1 MDYRK
6 QLDEDVALIEAR
18 LKERFRACEPMAG
31 LYDAMEYSLL
41 AGGKRVRPVL
51 TLEVCRMC
59 GGDPV
64 QALPFACAA
73 EMIHTY
79 SLIHDDL
86 PAMDN
91 DDYRRGRKTCH
102 KQFNEATAIL
112 AGDGLLTQAFALA
125 AESSADPMKAL
136 KIVKELASAGG
147 AEGMILGQIKDLEAE
162 NSAAVTLEQLKEVHL
177 YKTGCLF
184 TAPLVMGAILAGQD
198 AAISQWR
205 RIGALMG
212 LAFQIQDDIL
222 DVTKSSK
229 ELGKSASDLD
239 NKKSTYVTILG
250 LGQAQDAMTE
260 VYRQTR
266 DAIRQMDMNTQQ
278 LIAILDAMEFR
289 QY

>member
-1 MDYRK
+1 MMNEFEEFLQR
-6 QLDEDVALIEAR
+6 QCR
-18 LKERFRACEPMAG
+18 LLKHSEVSE
-31 LYDAMEYSLL
+31 AMEYSLM
-41 AGGKRVRPVL
+41 GKGKRLRPQLLFAVMEGYGL
-51 TLEVCRMC
+51 VAKDGFMAAGALEM
-59 GGDPV
+59 
-64 QALPFACAA
+64 
-73 EMIHTY
+73 MHTY

-112 AGDGLLTQAFALA
+112 AGDSLLTQAFALA

>member
-1 MDYRK
+1 MMN
-6 QLDEDVALIEAR
+6 EFEAFLQRQCR
-18 LKERFRACEPMAG
+18 LLKRSEVSE
-31 LYDAMEYSLL
+31 AMEYSLM
-41 AGGKRVRPVL
+41 GKGKRLRPQLLFAVAEGYGL
-51 TLEVCRMC
+51 SAQAGFMAAGALEM
-59 GGDPV
+59 
-64 QALPFACAA
+64 
-73 EMIHTY
+73 MHTY

-125 AESSADPMKAL
+125 ANSSDDPVKAL

-162 NSAAVTLEQLKEVHL
+162 NSPAVTLEQLKEVHL

-229 ELGKSASDLD
+229 KLGKSASDLD
-239 NKKSTYVTILG
+239 NKKSTYVTLLG

-266 DAIRQMDMNTQQ
+266 DAIRQMNMDTQR

>member
-1 MDYRK
+1 MMN
-6 QLDEDVALIEAR
+6 EFEAFLQRQCR
-18 LKERFRACEPMAG
+18 LLKRSEVSE
-31 LYDAMEYSLL
+31 AMEYSLM
-41 AGGKRVRPVL
+41 GKGKRLRPQLLFAVVEGYGL
-51 TLEVCRMC
+51 SAQDGFMAAGALEM
-59 GGDPV
+59 
-64 QALPFACAA
+64 
-73 EMIHTY
+73 MHTY

-125 AESSADPMKAL
+125 ANSSDDPVKAL

-162 NSAAVTLEQLKEVHL
+162 NSPAVTLEQLKEVHL

-239 NKKSTYVTILG
+239 NKKSTYVTLLG

-266 DAIRQMDMNTQQ
+266 DAIRQMNLDTQR

>member
-1 MDYRK
+1 M
-6 QLDEDVALIEAR
+6 
-18 LKERFRACEPMAG
+18 M
-31 LYDAMEYSLL
+31 
-41 AGGKRVRPVL
+41 
-51 TLEVCRMC
+51 
-59 GGDPV
+59 
-64 QALPFACAA
+64 
-73 EMIHTY
+73 HTY

>member
-1 MDYRK
+1 MMNEFEEFLQR
-6 QLDEDVALIEAR
+6 QCR
-18 LKERFRACEPMAG
+18 LLKHSEVSE
-31 LYDAMEYSLL
+31 AMEYSLM
-41 AGGKRVRPVL
+41 GKGKRLRPQLLFAVMEGYGL
-51 TLEVCRMC
+51 AAKDGFMAAGALEM
-59 GGDPV
+59 
-64 QALPFACAA
+64 
-73 EMIHTY
+73 MHTY

>member
-1 MDYRK
+1 MMN
-6 QLDEDVALIEAR
+6 EFEAFLQR
-18 LKERFRACEPMAG
+18 QCRMLKRSEVSE
-31 LYDAMEYSLL
+31 AMENSLM
-41 AGGKRVRPVL
+41 GKGKRLRPQLLFAVAEGYGL
-51 TLEVCRMC
+51 SAQDGFMAAGALEM
-59 GGDPV
+59 
-64 QALPFACAA
+64 
-73 EMIHTY
+73 MHTY

-125 AESSADPMKAL
+125 ANSSDDPVKAL

-162 NSAAVTLEQLKEVHL
+162 NSPAVTLEQLKEVHL

-239 NKKSTYVTILG
+239 NKKSTYVTLLG

-266 DAIRQMDMNTQQ
+266 DAIRQMNLDTQR